1 MITKETEYV
10 LLETKFKILQNFS
23 PCASLAS
30 KKHMIKIYDVP
41 CCNNFKSTQTIV

>member
-30 KKHMIKIYDVP
+30 KKHMIKICDVP
-41 CCNNFKSTQTIV
+41 CCNTLEIIQTIV